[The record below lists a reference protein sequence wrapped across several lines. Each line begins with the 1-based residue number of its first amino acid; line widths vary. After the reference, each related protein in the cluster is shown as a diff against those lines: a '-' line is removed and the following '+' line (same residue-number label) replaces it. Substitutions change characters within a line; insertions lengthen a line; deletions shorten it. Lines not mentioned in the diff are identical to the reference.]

1 MSEETAGAEPAKR
14 KRGVV
19 KPILAGTLVILT
31 SLSIVVAVVTTW
43 AHRTVFKTDEWIA
56 VVGPL
61 PREPDVAKAIA
72 GFTMTQ
78 VQNMVDLET
87 AVEEALPPELAPL
100 AGIVADRLRPRIEA
114 RLATFIQSD
123 TFNRIWVAVN
133 TRVHDAIVRILRGE
147 SNRVVT
153 GANGEVSLNLV
164 PLVYQ
169 ALTFLQE
176 HASFALRGHTVPVGV
191 DPVSDPAAAVQALST
206 EFGRSL
212 PADFAQPVVFT
223 SDRLAAAQQAVRLFD
238 VAFVVALLLPLV
250 LIAITIFLAKRRR
263 RRTLQLVVGGLLALV
278 LAQVAIKRIQESV
291 VVAIKEP
298 GNRRAV
304 AEVVGAVT
312 HGLNVLILACLITAV
327 VVGVV
332 AYFLGRPAW
341 FVRLLGAGRRAM
353 TTGRALDAQ
362 TYAAGHASEFMWGG
376 VAVAV
381 VVWWIVGLSWVS
393 VGIVGGLLLGW
404 LLLVEYVRR
413 SHPASQDET
422 APAEEAGHPA

>member
-1 MSEETAGAEPAKR
+1 VSEERAGIEPTKR

-19 KPILAGTLVILT
+19 RPILAGALVVVT

-114 RLATFIQSD
+114 RLKTFIESD

-191 DPVSDPAAAVQALST
+191 DPVGDPAAAVQALST

-223 SDRLAAAQQAVRLFD
+223 SDRLAAAQQAVHLFD

-291 VVAIKEP
+291 VEAIKP

-304 AEVVGAVT
+304 GEVVGAVT
-312 HGLNVLILACLITAV
+312 HGLNVLIVACLITAV

-341 FVRLLGAGRRAM
+341 FMRLLGAGRRAM
-353 TTGRALDAQ
+353 TTERALRARA
-362 TYAAGHASEFMWGG
+362 YAADHAIEFMWGG

-381 VVWWIVGLSWVS
+381 VVWWFVGLSWVS
-393 VGIVGGLLLGW
+393 LAIVGGLLIGW
-404 LLLVEYVRR
+404 LALVEYVRR
-413 SHPASQDET
+413 RVAATHDQT
-422 APAEEAGHPA
+422 VAPSEAAGHPA

>member
-1 MSEETAGAEPAKR
+1 
-14 KRGVV
+14 
-19 KPILAGTLVILT
+19 
-31 SLSIVVAVVTTW
+31 
-43 AHRTVFKTDEWIA
+43 
-56 VVGPL
+56 
-61 PREPDVAKAIA
+61 
-72 GFTMTQ
+72 MTQ

-114 RLATFIQSD
+114 RLATFIESD

-223 SDRLAAAQQAVRLFD
+223 SERLAAAQQAVHLFD

-250 LIAITIFLAKRRR
+250 LIAITILLAKRRR

-312 HGLNVLILACLITAV
+312 HGLNVLIAACLITAV

-341 FVRLLGAGRRAM
+341 FMRLLGAGRRAM
-353 TTGRALDAQ
+353 TSRRALDAQ
-362 TYAAGHASEFMWGG
+362 AYAADHAIEFMWGG

-381 VVWWIVGLSWVS
+381 IVWWFVGLSWVS
-393 VGIVGGLLLGW
+393 LAIVGGLLIGW
-404 LLLVEYVRR
+404 LALVEYVRR
-413 SHPASQDET
+413 RGAATHDQT
-422 APAEEAGHPA
+422 VAPSEAAGHPA

>member
-1 MSEETAGAEPAKR
+1 MSEETAGVEPAKR

-19 KPILAGTLVILT
+19 RPILAGTLVILT

-223 SDRLAAAQQAVRLFD
+223 SHRLAAAQQAVHLFD

-341 FVRLLGAGRRAM
+341 FMRLLGAGRRAM
-353 TTGRALDAQ
+353 TSGRALDAQ
-362 TYAAGHASEFMWGG
+362 AYAADHAIEFMWAG

-393 VGIVGGLLLGW
+393 LGIVGGLLIGW
-404 LLLVEYVRR
+404 LALVEYVRR
-413 SHPASQDET
+413 RGAATHDET
-422 APAEEAGHPA
+422 EAAGHPA